1 MSAIRRLRR
10 SRATIHHPRHG
21 GTGLWR
27 NHSCSLRYSWLG
39 QVLCACGS
47 GSVAQLTASSLSTG
61 HEKGQ
66 VWGRGSHVEDEA
78 GDGRWED
85 GSCCLPRQVHSTPP
99 HWGQVV
105 GRACHVLAHV
115 VGVGLD
121 FVVVRRC
128 QEWSSTMLCPEL
140 TVSALQV
147 HLPHLRLHTL
157 PLRLHRAHHA
167 LPLHQGV
174 PGQVSTVHGMARG

>member
-10 SRATIHHPRHG
+10 SRATTHHPHRG

-27 NHSCSLRYSWLG
+27 SHSCSLRYPGWG
-39 QVLCACGS
+39 RCYVPVGS
-47 GSVAQLTASSLSTG
+47 GSVAQLTVSPLSTG

-66 VWGRGSHVEDEA
+66 VWGGGSHAEDEA
-78 GDGRWED
+78 GDGGRED
-85 GSCCLPRQVHSTPP
+85 GSCRLPCQVHSTPP

-105 GRACHVLAHV
+105 GRACNVLAHM

-121 FVVVRRC
+121 FLVVRRY
-128 QEWSSTMLCPEL
+128 QEWSSTVLCPEP
-140 TVSALQV
+140 TAFALQV
-147 HLPHLRLHTL
+147 HLPHVRLHTL

-174 PGQVSTVHGMARG
+174 PGQVSTMHGMAQG